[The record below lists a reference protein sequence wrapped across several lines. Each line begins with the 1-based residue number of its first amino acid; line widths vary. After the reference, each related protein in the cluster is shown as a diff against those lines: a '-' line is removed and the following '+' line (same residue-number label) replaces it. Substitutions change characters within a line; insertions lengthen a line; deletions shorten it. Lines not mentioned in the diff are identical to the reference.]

1 MGEAT
6 RIQAAFGLRVR
17 FSLQL
22 RQAELFAGVTHSN
35 PYLTVGPGQ
44 HEVDRDSG
52 TNSNTAVLQ
61 RATP

>member
-1 MGEAT
+1 MGEVT
-6 RIQAAFGLRVR
+6 RIETAFGLRVR

-35 PYLTVGPGQ
+35 PYLTVGPGRQ
-44 HEVDRDSG
+44 GAGRDGG
-52 TNSNTAVLQ
+52 TNGNMAVLQ